1 MNVTSSWHKVH
12 FHDAVVRSVEQSAEA
27 VVFHLE
33 DFFVDAKHPDRQR
46 GKQICLPK
54 GSLIFKQVHS
64 VLVRVYDSDTN
75 NWQTLSRTG
84 SISEGASH
92 LCSEYRS
99 LGVCTLL
106 MRVRELTIEIGAT
119 MK

>member
-1 MNVTSSWHKVH
+1 MKW
-12 FHDAVVRSVEQSAEA
+12 
-27 VVFHLE
+27 
-33 DFFVDAKHPDRQR
+33 
-46 GKQICLPK
+46 
-54 GSLIFKQVHS
+54 
-64 VLVRVYDSDTN
+64 
-75 NWQTLSRTG
+75 
-84 SISEGASH
+84 GASH